1 MGFGWVVW
9 GAFGF
14 VVTLELFAP
23 VRNHFFLGGF
33 LAVLA
38 AALNAAAVGRPF
50 SPGLAMLSPLPAF
63 MRLRF
68 AAIFA
73 YKPGFG
79 LGVGIVLLLKQ
90 WWRSQ
95 M

>member
-1 MGFGWVVW
+1 
-9 GAFGF
+9 
-14 VVTLELFAP
+14 
-23 VRNHFFLGGF
+23 
-33 LAVLA
+33 
-38 AALNAAAVGRPF
+38 
-50 SPGLAMLSPLPAF
+50 

-68 AAIFA
+68 AAMFA

-79 LGVGIVLLLKQ
+79 LGVGIVLPLKQ